1 MSLLTEI
8 IAKVEGLSRSPRRVV
23 GGGCV
28 GGGVEGPSGGA
39 TDSVVMVTGFGGGD
53 DGDEEGEGRDVRR
66 DGWRHCR

>member
-1 MSLLTEI
+1 MKLEIVVTFFDGNQNEI
-8 IAKVEGLSRSPRRVV
+8 ITFF
-23 GGGCV
+23 V